1 MRATKSSQLK
11 KRSKAGDFGKKIQQ
25 VVKTIPFPVE
35 IREDVELR
43 DLDISVINAEFDD
56 EHITIEEPRISA
68 LIAAEASFIFACDS
82 YDNLIDE
89 DDFPTTWDEDI
100 EEDSLN
106 FTTVS
111 GVKFYSAKDDGANP
125 AILALEEDDDE
136 SLIQY
141 SLDDSCLSD
150 ASLGSV
156 HRVVP
161 VQADFVEEAII
172 TKKKP
177 RTIPGYLKGTC
188 SSAKKRRAKSPSRKA
203 QVFRCA

>member
-89 DDFPTTWDEDI
+89 DEFPTTWDEDI

-141 SLDDSCLSD
+141 SLDDSNVSD
-150 ASLGSV
+150 ESLGSV
-156 HRVVP
+156 HRVVT
-161 VQADFVEEAII
+161 VEQVAVIK
-172 TKKKP
+172 KKKP
-177 RTIPGYLKGTC
+177 CTRIQGYLKGTC